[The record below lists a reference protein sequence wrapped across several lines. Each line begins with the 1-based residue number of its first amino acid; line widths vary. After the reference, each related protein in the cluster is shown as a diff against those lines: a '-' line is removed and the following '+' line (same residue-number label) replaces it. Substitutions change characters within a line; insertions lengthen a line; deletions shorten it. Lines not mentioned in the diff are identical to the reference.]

1 MGMEGRRGTSHSS
14 RMWLKP
20 ISWPWKSR
28 RGGVFNV
35 ACGCGVSLNELA
47 AKIMRITKMSIAPVY
62 EAARPGDVR
71 DSLADISRAR
81 RELGYEPE
89 YDLDM
94 GLEKTVE
101 WFAKHL

>member
-1 MGMEGRRGTSHSS
+1 
-14 RMWLKP
+14 
-20 ISWPWKSR
+20 
-28 RGGVFNV
+28 
-35 ACGCGVSLNELA
+35 
-47 AKIMRITKMSIAPVY
+47 MSIAPVY